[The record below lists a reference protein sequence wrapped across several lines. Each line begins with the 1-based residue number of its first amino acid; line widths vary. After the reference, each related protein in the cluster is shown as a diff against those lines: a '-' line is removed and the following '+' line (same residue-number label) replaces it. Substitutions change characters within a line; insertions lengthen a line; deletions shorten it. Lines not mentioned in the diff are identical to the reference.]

1 MLNQYHAD
9 SENEAEEKQTSYI
22 TNFSLKCLISLK
34 KHCVQR
40 ERTLSAPV
48 FLSQSFH
55 LTMETTTMHSHYRDA
70 CAPLA
75 VPTFPISGIT
85 WLQAKHLHFKEHET
99 KI

>member
-1 MLNQYHAD
+1 
-9 SENEAEEKQTSYI
+9 
-22 TNFSLKCLISLK
+22 
-34 KHCVQR
+34 
-40 ERTLSAPV
+40 
-48 FLSQSFH
+48 
-55 LTMETTTMHSHYRDA
+55 MHSHYRDA